1 MCVGLVV
8 GHTEVKLHRGS
19 FEVQGVLSC
28 LFQLLFR
35 ELAKLQHKEVHG
47 GSEAEVLIVEP
58 MNYEAST
65 TSAIIWVEH
74 CRLSQH

>member
-1 MCVGLVV
+1 MYVGLDV
-8 GHTEVKLHRGS
+8 GHTKVKLHRRS
-19 FEVQGVLSC
+19 FGVQGVLSG
-28 LFQLLFR
+28 LLQLLFG
-35 ELAKLQHKEVHG
+35 ELTELQHKEVHG

-58 MNYEAST
+58 VNHKTST